1 MRGVVTG
8 NVGKIF
14 KAERVGENFL
24 LSFSVAEKVW
34 AGTQKGEIACWHS
47 CEIWGKRAESLSQY
61 LTVGQHVDVFGQGY
75 MEEYQSNGETRSKMV
90 VKANEVILGTK
101 PTGGNTQTSVTSTPS
116 GSTPSGPP
124 MPPMDKIPF

>member
-14 KAERVGENFL
+14 KAERIGENFL
-24 LSFSVAEKVW
+24 LLFSVAEKVW

-75 MEEYQSNGETRSKMV
+75 LEEYQSNGETKSKMV

-101 PTGGNTQTSVTSTPS
+101 PAGNTQVPASVAAA
-116 GSTPSGPP
+116 PSGPP
-124 MPPMDKIPF
+124 MPPMDDIPF